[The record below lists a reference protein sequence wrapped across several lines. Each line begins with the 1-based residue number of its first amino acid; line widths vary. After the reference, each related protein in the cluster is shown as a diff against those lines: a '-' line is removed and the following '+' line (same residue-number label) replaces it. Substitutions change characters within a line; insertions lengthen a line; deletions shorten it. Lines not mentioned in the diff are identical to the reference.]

1 MFFNIKLKRFFAY
14 VKHFRCCV
22 LLLTQSPSS
31 PAIRKKRLLT
41 YSLWRLWCAA
51 SCPRTLLLSKRY
63 CYGGLIIL
71 GHKSSFDQLI
81 FTYWKRPTQ
90 LSKQLFHCVAISFFF
105 YGFFLF
111 HCLCLC
117 HPTPP
122 PPSLSLS
129 LSLHIF
135 RLISPFLYIFVTFMS
150 ASMYMYYSFSLTVC
164 SYFFVFFRVRPLSL
178 YVSLSL
184 CPSV

>member
-1 MFFNIKLKRFFAY
+1 ML
-14 VKHFRCCV
+14 
-22 LLLTQSPSS
+22 
-31 PAIRKKRLLT
+31 
-41 YSLWRLWCAA
+41 
-51 SCPRTLLLSKRY
+51 
-63 CYGGLIIL
+63 L

-122 PPSLSLS
+122 PPPSLSLCLSLYISFVPSLLFYTFFLPLCLPLSSYITPSLQLCVAISLFSFEFVLFHYMSLSLS
-129 LSLHIF
+129 LSIC
-135 RLISPFLYIFVTFMS
+135 
-150 ASMYMYYSFSLTVC
+150 LTVSISLSMSLFYVC
-164 SYFFVFFRVRPLSL
+164 LVSISVFPPLSHFFNL
-178 YVSLSL
+178 GPMNYDLFYTFISL
-184 CPSV
+184 CMSKHYSLFLSNCI

>member
-1 MFFNIKLKRFFAY
+1 M
-14 VKHFRCCV
+14 

-31 PAIRKKRLLT
+31 PANRKKRLLT
-41 YSLWRLWCAA
+41 KSLLRLCCAA
-51 SCPRTLLLSKRY
+51 SCPRTSSLSKRY
-63 CYGGLIIL
+63 FYGGLIVL

-90 LSKQLFHCVAISFFF
+90 LSQQLFHCVAISFFF

-122 PPSLSLS
+122 PPPLS
-129 LSLHIF
+129 LSLHFF
-135 RLISPFLYIFVTFMS
+135 RLISPFLYIFITFMS
-150 ASMYMYYSFSLTVC
+150 ASKYIYYSFSLTVC
-164 SYFFVFFRVRPLSL
+164 SYFFVFF
-178 YVSLSL
+178 
-184 CPSV
+184 